1 MKKEPI
7 SIKDA
12 ILDVVILYA
21 MIFNRG
27 FILGFSLLFGGL
39 VAAKMFL

>member
-12 ILDVVILYA
+12 ILNVATILA
-21 MIFNRG
+21 MTFNIG
-27 FILGFSLLFGGL
+27 FILGFSVLFGAI
-39 VAAKMFL
+39 VAARMFL

>member
-7 SIKDA
+7 SFKDS
-12 ILDVVILYA
+12 ILTMLTIFA
-21 MIFNRG
+21 MTFNIG